1 MKTTSCSTHKKVS
14 TILLYIYFTRKPV
27 NIQDLYF
34 PRRKDKILRLA
45 RSGRGLGQRPIS
57 AISVH
62 IMSGRGARRESPSL
76 FLRPAHRGSEGECTE
91 VGAGQLFRSKCFR
104 QSACGFMKDLWA
116 GWLRANPSTQTRK
129 GSTFAN
135 RCKWV
140 HLMLD
145 GVFFYHR
152 HPCIWQFLPAR
163 SCIGQRDRKIA
174 CVIICPQGDGILA
187 ASKDRKS
194 EKKG

>member
-1 MKTTSCSTHKKVS
+1 M
-14 TILLYIYFTRKPV
+14 LYIYFTRKPV

-45 RSGRGLGQRPIS
+45 RSGRGLGQRPHFS
-57 AISVH
+57 N
-62 IMSGRGARRESPSL
+62 
-76 FLRPAHRGSEGECTE
+76 
-91 VGAGQLFRSKCFR
+91 
-104 QSACGFMKDLWA
+104 
-116 GWLRANPSTQTRK
+116 LRAYNERSRCPAGKPLAFPASGASRQRRRMHGSRSRSTFPFQMFPSIRLRIYERFVGGMVEGRIPLPGREK

-140 HLMLD
+140 HLMLN

-152 HPCIWQFLPAR
+152 HPCIWQFLPAC

-187 ASKDRKS
+187 ASKSRKS

>member
-1 MKTTSCSTHKKVS
+1 MLTLMISAISSALIFLSAREYATAFFSSILPSSTPSRRRASISLHICSTPFSVSFSSCTSCSTHKKVS

-34 PRRKDKILRLA
+34 PRRKGKILRLA

-76 FLRPAHRGSEGECTE
+76 FLRPAHRGSEGECTGE
-91 VGAGQLFRSKCFR
+91 GAGQLFRSKCFR

-116 GWLRANPSTQTRK
+116 GWLRGESLYPDEKRVNVRK
-129 GSTFAN
+129 
-135 RCKWV
+135 
-140 HLMLD
+140 
-145 GVFFYHR
+145 
-152 HPCIWQFLPAR
+152 
-163 SCIGQRDRKIA
+163 
-174 CVIICPQGDGILA
+174 
-187 ASKDRKS
+187 
-194 EKKG
+194 

>member
-1 MKTTSCSTHKKVS
+1 MLTTSCSTHKKVS

-34 PRRKDKILRLA
+34 PRRKGKILRLA

-76 FLRPAHRGSEGECTE
+76 FLRPAHRGSEGECTG

-116 GWLRANPSTQTRK
+116 GWLRGESLYPDEKRA
-129 GSTFAN
+129 TFAN
-135 RCKWV
+135 RRKWV
-140 HLMLD
+140 HLMLN
-145 GVFFYHR
+145 GVFFYRR
-152 HPCIWQFLPAR
+152 HPCIWQFLPAC

-187 ASKDRKS
+187 ASKSRKS

>member
-1 MKTTSCSTHKKVS
+1 M
-14 TILLYIYFTRKPV
+14 LYIYFTRKPV

-62 IMSGRGARRESPSL
+62 MMSGRGAPQEKSHHF

-116 GWLRANPSTQTRK
+116 GWLRGESLYPDEKRVNVRK
-129 GSTFAN
+129 
-135 RCKWV
+135 
-140 HLMLD
+140 
-145 GVFFYHR
+145 
-152 HPCIWQFLPAR
+152 
-163 SCIGQRDRKIA
+163 
-174 CVIICPQGDGILA
+174 
-187 ASKDRKS
+187 
-194 EKKG
+194 

>member
-1 MKTTSCSTHKKVS
+1 M
-14 TILLYIYFTRKPV
+14 LYIYFTRKPV

-34 PRRKDKILRLA
+34 PRRKGKILRLA

-76 FLRPAHRGSEGECTE
+76 FLRPAHRGSEGECTG

-116 GWLRANPSTQTRK
+116 GWLRGESLYPDEKRVNVR
-129 GSTFAN
+129 
-135 RCKWV
+135 KWV

>member
-1 MKTTSCSTHKKVS
+1 M
-14 TILLYIYFTRKPV
+14 LYIYFTRKPV

-34 PRRKDKILRLA
+34 SRRKDKILRLA

-116 GWLRANPSTQTRK
+116 GWLRGESLYPDEKRVNVRK
-129 GSTFAN
+129 
-135 RCKWV
+135 
-140 HLMLD
+140 
-145 GVFFYHR
+145 
-152 HPCIWQFLPAR
+152 
-163 SCIGQRDRKIA
+163 
-174 CVIICPQGDGILA
+174 
-187 ASKDRKS
+187 
-194 EKKG
+194 

>member
-34 PRRKDKILRLA
+34 PRRKGKILRLA
-45 RSGRGLGQRPIS
+45 RSGRGLGQRPIL

-76 FLRPAHRGSEGECTE
+76 FLRPAHRGSEGECTG

-116 GWLRANPSTQTRK
+116 GWLRGESLYPDEKRVKVRK
-129 GSTFAN
+129 YVQMGSFDAKL
-135 RCKWV
+135 CLFLSSASV
-140 HLMLD
+140 HLAVSTCTFVYRAE
-145 GVFFYHR
+145 G
-152 HPCIWQFLPAR
+152 
-163 SCIGQRDRKIA
+163 
-174 CVIICPQGDGILA
+174 
-187 ASKDRKS
+187 
-194 EKKG
+194 